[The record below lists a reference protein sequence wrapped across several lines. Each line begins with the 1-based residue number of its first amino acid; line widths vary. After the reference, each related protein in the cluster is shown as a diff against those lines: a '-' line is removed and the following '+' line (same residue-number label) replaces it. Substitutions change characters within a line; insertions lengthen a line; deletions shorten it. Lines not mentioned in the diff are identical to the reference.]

1 MKHVLFLLLFYC
13 GIVSAQENCDTV
25 RIHFRQG
32 DARLDLSFG
41 ENRAALE
48 GIVQRLWEKRGD
60 PALRLERLVYVGGAS
75 PEGSVAINRRLSE
88 ERARALFGYLARYVL
103 LPDSMTAS
111 EFVGR
116 DWEGLLRLAEQDEGV
131 PFRAEV
137 LALLQEIC
145 REKGDDSLDPLGR
158 LQRLRGGEPYR
169 YMYRELFPALRRS
182 QVEFRYRAVEPLVVH
197 DTLWLRDTVWLH
209 DTVYVEVKTEVPVR
223 KPFYMS
229 LHTNML
235 YDLALVPNGGVEFYL
250 GRGWSV
256 AGNWMYA
263 WWKSDRKHNYWRI
276 YGGDLAVRKYFG
288 RLAKEKPLTGHH
300 AGVYGGIVTYDFE
313 LGGRGYLGDRWSWH
327 AGVEYGYAL
336 PIARRLNLDF
346 SLGLGYLGGEYK
358 EYLPID
364 DCYVWQA
371 TKRRRWFGPTKAGIA
386 LVWLI
391 GHGNENQG
399 KGGRR

>member
-32 DARLDLSFG
+32 DAQLDLSFG
-41 ENRAALE
+41 DNRAALE

-88 ERARALFGYLARYVL
+88 ERARALFGYLARYVS

-131 PFRAEV
+131 PFRAEA

>member
-41 ENRAALE
+41 DNRAALE

-88 ERARALFGYLARYVL
+88 ERARALFGYLARYVS

-276 YGGDLAVRKYFG
+276 YGGDLAVRKCFG

>member
-41 ENRAALE
+41 ENSAALE

-88 ERARALFGYLARYVL
+88 ERARALFGYLARYVS

-131 PFRAEV
+131 PFRAEA

-223 KPFYMS
+223 PPFYMS

-256 AGNWMYA
+256 SGNWMYA

>member
-41 ENRAALE
+41 DNRAALE

-88 ERARALFGYLARYVL
+88 ERARALFGYLARYVS

-116 DWEGLLRLAEQDEGV
+116 DWEGLLRLTEQDERV
-131 PFRAEV
+131 PFRAEA

-182 QVEFRYRAVEPLVVH
+182 QVEFRYRSVEPLVVH
-197 DTLWLRDTVWLH
+197 DTVWLRDTVWLH

-288 RLAKEKPLTGHH
+288 RLVKEKPLTGHH

>member
-13 GIVSAQENCDTV
+13 GIASAQENCDTV

-41 ENRAALE
+41 DNRAALE

-88 ERARALFGYLARYVL
+88 ERARALFGYLARYVS

-131 PFRAEV
+131 PFRAEA

-223 KPFYMS
+223 RPFYMS

-235 YDLALVPNGGVEFYL
+235 YDLALVPNGGIEFYL

>member
-41 ENRAALE
+41 DNRAALE

-88 ERARALFGYLARYVL
+88 ERARALFGYLARYVS

-131 PFRAEV
+131 PFRAEA

-235 YDLALVPNGGVEFYL
+235 YDLALVPNGGIEFYL

>member
-41 ENRAALE
+41 DNRAALE

-88 ERARALFGYLARYVL
+88 ERARALFGYLARYVS

-131 PFRAEV
+131 PFRAEA

-256 AGNWMYA
+256 SGNWMYA

>member
-41 ENRAALE
+41 DNRAALE

-88 ERARALFGYLARYVL
+88 ERARALFGYLARYVS

-131 PFRAEV
+131 PFRAEA

-235 YDLALVPNGGVEFYL
+235 YDLALVPNGGIEFYL

-336 PIARRLNLDF
+336 PIARRLNLEF

>member
-1 MKHVLFLLLFYC
+1 MFLLLFYC

-41 ENRAALE
+41 DNRAALE

-88 ERARALFGYLARYVL
+88 ERARALFGYLARYVS

>member
-41 ENRAALE
+41 DNRAALE

-88 ERARALFGYLARYVL
+88 ERARALFGYLARYVS

-131 PFRAEV
+131 PFRAEA

-209 DTVYVEVKTEVPVR
+209 DTVYVEVKTEVPMR
-223 KPFYMS
+223 RPFYMS

-235 YDLALVPNGGVEFYL
+235 YDLALVPNGGIEFYL

>member
-25 RIHFRQG
+25 RNHFRQG
-32 DARLDLSFG
+32 DAQLDLSFG
-41 ENRAALE
+41 DHRAALE
-48 GIVQRLWEKRGD
+48 GIVQRLWEKRGN

-88 ERARALFGYLARYVL
+88 KRARALFGYLARYVS

-131 PFRAEV
+131 PFRAEA

-391 GHGNENQG
+391 GHGNENQR

>member
-1 MKHVLFLLLFYC
+1 MFLLLFYC

-32 DARLDLSFG
+32 DAQLDLSFG
-41 ENRAALE
+41 DNRAALE
-48 GIVQRLWEKRGD
+48 GIVQRLWEKRGN

-88 ERARALFGYLARYVL
+88 KRARALFGYLARYVS

-131 PFRAEV
+131 PFRAEA

>member
-1 MKHVLFLLLFYC
+1 MFLLLFYC

-131 PFRAEV
+131 PFRAEA

-276 YGGDLAVRKYFG
+276 YGGDLAVRKCFG

>member
-1 MKHVLFLLLFYC
+1 M
-13 GIVSAQENCDTV
+13 
-25 RIHFRQG
+25 
-32 DARLDLSFG
+32 
-41 ENRAALE
+41 
-48 GIVQRLWEKRGD
+48 
-60 PALRLERLVYVGGAS
+60 
-75 PEGSVAINRRLSE
+75 PECC
-88 ERARALFGYLARYVL
+88 
-103 LPDSMTAS
+103 
-111 EFVGR
+111 
-116 DWEGLLRLAEQDEGV
+116 
-131 PFRAEV
+131 PFRAEA

-235 YDLALVPNGGVEFYL
+235 YDLALVPNGGIEFYL

>member
-32 DARLDLSFG
+32 DAQLDLSFG
-41 ENRAALE
+41 DNRAALE
-48 GIVQRLWEKRGD
+48 GIVQRLWEKRGN

-88 ERARALFGYLARYVL
+88 KRARALFGYLARYVS

-131 PFRAEV
+131 PFRAEA

>member
-1 MKHVLFLLLFYC
+1 MFLLLFYC

-41 ENRAALE
+41 DNRAALE

-88 ERARALFGYLARYVL
+88 ERARALFSYLARYVS

-116 DWEGLLRLAEQDEGV
+116 DWEGLLRLTEQDERV
-131 PFRAEV
+131 PFRAEA

-182 QVEFRYRAVEPLVVH
+182 QVEFRYRSVEPLVVH
-197 DTLWLRDTVWLH
+197 DTVWLH

-288 RLAKEKPLTGHH
+288 RLVKEKPLTGHH

>member
-41 ENRAALE
+41 DNRAALE

-88 ERARALFGYLARYVL
+88 ERARALFGYLARYVS

-131 PFRAEV
+131 PFRAEA

-235 YDLALVPNGGVEFYL
+235 YDLALVPNGGIEFYL

-358 EYLPID
+358 EYLLID

>member
-1 MKHVLFLLLFYC
+1 MFLLLFYC

-41 ENRAALE
+41 DNRAALE

-88 ERARALFGYLARYVL
+88 ERARALFGYLARYVS

-276 YGGDLAVRKYFG
+276 YGGDLAVRKCFG

>member
-41 ENRAALE
+41 DNRAALE

-88 ERARALFGYLARYVL
+88 ERARALFGYLARYVS

-131 PFRAEV
+131 PFRAEA

-158 LQRLRGGEPYR
+158 LQRLHGGEPYR

-209 DTVYVEVKTEVPVR
+209 DTVYVEVKTEVPMR
-223 KPFYMS
+223 RPFYMS

-235 YDLALVPNGGVEFYL
+235 YDLALVPNGGIEFYL

>member
-41 ENRAALE
+41 DNRAALE

-88 ERARALFGYLARYVL
+88 ERARALFGYLARYVS

-131 PFRAEV
+131 PFRAEA

-223 KPFYMS
+223 RPFYMS

-235 YDLALVPNGGVEFYL
+235 YDLALVPNGGIEFYL

-391 GHGNENQG
+391 GHGNENQR

>member
-41 ENRAALE
+41 DNRAALE

-88 ERARALFGYLARYVL
+88 ERARALFGYLARYVS

>member
-41 ENRAALE
+41 DNRAALE

-88 ERARALFGYLARYVL
+88 ERARALFGYLARYVS

-235 YDLALVPNGGVEFYL
+235 YDLALVPNGGIEFYL
-250 GRGWSV
+250 GRGWSM

>member
-41 ENRAALE
+41 DNRAALE

-88 ERARALFGYLARYVL
+88 ERARALFGYLARYVS

-131 PFRAEV
+131 PFRAEA

-235 YDLALVPNGGVEFYL
+235 YDLALVPNGGIEFYL

-300 AGVYGGIVTYDFE
+300 AGVYGGIMTYDFE

>member
-1 MKHVLFLLLFYC
+1 MFLLLFYC

-41 ENRAALE
+41 DNRAALE

-88 ERARALFGYLARYVL
+88 ERARALFGYLARYVS

-131 PFRAEV
+131 PFRAEA

-158 LQRLRGGEPYR
+158 LQRLHGGEPYR

-209 DTVYVEVKTEVPVR
+209 DTVYVEVKTEVPMR
-223 KPFYMS
+223 RPFYMS

-235 YDLALVPNGGVEFYL
+235 YDLALVPNGGIEFYL

-336 PIARRLNLDF
+336 PIARRLNLEF

>member
-41 ENRAALE
+41 DNRAALE

-88 ERARALFGYLARYVL
+88 ERARALFGYLARYVS

-116 DWEGLLRLAEQDEGV
+116 DWEGLLRLAEQDERV
-131 PFRAEV
+131 PFRAEA

-235 YDLALVPNGGVEFYL
+235 YDLALVPNGGIEFYL

>member
-41 ENRAALE
+41 DNRAALE

-88 ERARALFGYLARYVL
+88 ERARALFGYLARYVS

-131 PFRAEV
+131 PFRAEA

-197 DTLWLRDTVWLH
+197 DTLWLQDTVWLH

-223 KPFYMS
+223 RPFYMS

-235 YDLALVPNGGVEFYL
+235 YDLALVPNGGIEFYL

-300 AGVYGGIVTYDFE
+300 AGVYGGIVTHDFE

>member
-13 GIVSAQENCDTV
+13 GIVSAQDNCDTV

-41 ENRAALE
+41 DNRAALE

-88 ERARALFGYLARYVL
+88 ERARALFGYLARYVS

-131 PFRAEV
+131 PFRAEA

-235 YDLALVPNGGVEFYL
+235 YDLALVPNGGIEFYL

-371 TKRRRWFGPTKAGIA
+371 TKRCRWFGPTKAGIA

>member
-1 MKHVLFLLLFYC
+1 MFLLLFYC

-41 ENRAALE
+41 DNRAALE

-88 ERARALFGYLARYVL
+88 ERARALFGYLARYVS

-131 PFRAEV
+131 PFRAEA

-209 DTVYVEVKTEVPVR
+209 DTVYVEVKTEVPMR
-223 KPFYMS
+223 RPFYMS

-235 YDLALVPNGGVEFYL
+235 YDLALVPNGGIEFYL

-336 PIARRLNLDF
+336 PIARRLNLEF

-391 GHGNENQG
+391 GHGNENQR

>member
-1 MKHVLFLLLFYC
+1 MFLLLFYC

-41 ENRAALE
+41 DNRAALE

-88 ERARALFGYLARYVL
+88 ERARALFGYLARYVS

-235 YDLALVPNGGVEFYL
+235 YDLALVPNGGIEFYL

>member
-1 MKHVLFLLLFYC
+1 MFLLLFYC

-41 ENRAALE
+41 DNRAALE

-88 ERARALFGYLARYVL
+88 ERARALFGYLARYVS

-235 YDLALVPNGGVEFYL
+235 YDLALVPNGGIEFYL

-300 AGVYGGIVTYDFE
+300 AGVYGGIMTYDFE

>member
-1 MKHVLFLLLFYC
+1 MFLLLFYC

-41 ENRAALE
+41 DNRAALE

-88 ERARALFGYLARYVL
+88 ERARALFGYLARYVS

-116 DWEGLLRLAEQDEGV
+116 DWEGLLRLAEQDERV
-131 PFRAEV
+131 PFRAEA

-158 LQRLRGGEPYR
+158 LQRLRGGEPYH

-223 KPFYMS
+223 RPFYMS

-391 GHGNENQG
+391 GHRNENQG

>member
-41 ENRAALE
+41 DNRAALE

-88 ERARALFGYLARYVL
+88 ERARALFGYLARYVS

-131 PFRAEV
+131 PFRAEA

-182 QVEFRYRAVEPLVVH
+182 QVEFRYRALEPLVVH

-235 YDLALVPNGGVEFYL
+235 YDLALVPNGGIEFYL

>member
-41 ENRAALE
+41 DNRAALE

-88 ERARALFGYLARYVL
+88 ERARALFGYLARYVS

-131 PFRAEV
+131 PFRAEA

-158 LQRLRGGEPYR
+158 LQRLHGGEPYR

-223 KPFYMS
+223 RSFYMS

-235 YDLALVPNGGVEFYL
+235 YDLALVPNGAL
-250 GRGWSV
+250 SSTS
-256 AGNWMYA
+256 AGAGA
-263 WWKSDRKHNYWRI
+263 WR
-276 YGGDLAVRKYFG
+276 A
-288 RLAKEKPLTGHH
+288 TGCMP
-300 AGVYGGIVTYDFE
+300 
-313 LGGRGYLGDRWSWH
+313 GGRATASTITGAFTGATWRCASIS
-327 AGVEYGYAL
+327 AGWQ
-336 PIARRLNLDF
+336 RR
-346 SLGLGYLGGEYK
+346 SRSRG
-358 EYLPID
+358 
-364 DCYVWQA
+364 
-371 TKRRRWFGPTKAGIA
+371 TM
-386 LVWLI
+386 
-391 GHGNENQG
+391 QG
-399 KGGRR
+399 CTGAS

>member
-1 MKHVLFLLLFYC
+1 MFLLLFYC

-41 ENRAALE
+41 DNRAALE

-88 ERARALFGYLARYVL
+88 ERARALFGYLARYVS

-131 PFRAEV
+131 PFRAEA

-209 DTVYVEVKTEVPVR
+209 DTVYVEVKTEVPMR
-223 KPFYMS
+223 RPFYMS

-235 YDLALVPNGGVEFYL
+235 YDLALVPNGGIEFYL

-391 GHGNENQG
+391 GHGNENQR

>member
-41 ENRAALE
+41 DNRAALE

-75 PEGSVAINRRLSE
+75 PEGSVAIIRRLWE
-88 ERARALFGYLARYVL
+88 ERARALFGYLARYVS

-131 PFRAEV
+131 PFRAEA

-158 LQRLRGGEPYR
+158 LQRLHGGEPYR

-235 YDLALVPNGGVEFYL
+235 YDLALVPNGGIEFYL

-276 YGGDLAVRKYFG
+276 YGGDLAVRKYVG

-336 PIARRLNLDF
+336 PIARRLNLEF

>member
-1 MKHVLFLLLFYC
+1 MFLLLFYC

-41 ENRAALE
+41 DNRAALE

-88 ERARALFGYLARYVL
+88 ERARALFGYLARYVS

-131 PFRAEV
+131 PFRAEA

-209 DTVYVEVKTEVPVR
+209 DTVYVEVKTEVPMR
-223 KPFYMS
+223 RPFYMS

-235 YDLALVPNGGVEFYL
+235 YDLALVPNGGIEFYL

>member
-41 ENRAALE
+41 DNRAALE

-88 ERARALFGYLARYVL
+88 ERARALFGYLARYVS

-116 DWEGLLRLAEQDEGV
+116 DWEGLLRLAEQDERV
-131 PFRAEV
+131 PFRAEA

-235 YDLALVPNGGVEFYL
+235 YDLALVPNGGIEFYL

-358 EYLPID
+358 EYLLID

>member
-41 ENRAALE
+41 DNRAALE

-88 ERARALFGYLARYVL
+88 ERARALFGYLARYVS

-116 DWEGLLRLAEQDEGV
+116 DWEGLLRLAEQDERL
-131 PFRAEV
+131 PFRMEA
-137 LALLQEIC
+137 LALLQDIC

-256 AGNWMYA
+256 SGNWMYA

>member
-41 ENRAALE
+41 DNRAALE

-88 ERARALFGYLARYVL
+88 ERARALFGYLARYVS

-131 PFRAEV
+131 PFRAEA

>member
-41 ENRAALE
+41 DNRAALE

-88 ERARALFGYLARYVL
+88 ERARALFGYLARYVS

-131 PFRAEV
+131 PFRAEA

-336 PIARRLNLDF
+336 PIARRLNLEF

-391 GHGNENQG
+391 GHGNENHG